1 MRILAVSQ
9 IADLLQRH
17 VEAIAAPSQPAV
29 LRGVRHRPNSVPLE
43 RVAMQVDGGER
54 RADGGVVGPGMGE
67 RLAHQPVAEREAR
80 RPVERLE
87 QRRIIGRVD
96 DDEHAAEVLRRGAH
110 QRRSADVDLLDERV
124 EGRRRIRRRLDERVE
139 VDDHDV
145 HQAQAVALEGREVV
159 RAIAPREDPAV
170 QGRVQR
176 LDAPV
181 HHLGKAG
188 HGPTRWSPPGR
199 RRSSAR
205 AVPPVETSSNPRDG
219 EAAADI
225 HDAGLVGN
233 A

>member
-1 MRILAVSQ
+1 
-9 IADLLQRH
+9 
-17 VEAIAAPSQPAV
+17 
-29 LRGVRHRPNSVPLE
+29 
-43 RVAMQVDGGER
+43 
-54 RADGGVVGPGMGE
+54 MGE

-80 RPVERLE
+80 RAVDGLE

-110 QRRSADVDLLDERV
+110 ERRSADIDLLDERV
-124 EGRRRIRRRLDERVE
+124 EGRRRIRSRPDERVE

-159 RAIAPREDPAV
+159 RAIAPREDPCV

-176 LDAPV
+176 LDTPV

-188 HGPTRWSPPGR
+188 HGRHAGHRQAGVGERTGGAPGR
-199 RRSSAR
+199 DQF
-205 AVPPVETSSNPRDG
+205 ETPGD

-225 HDAGLVGN
+225 HSG
-233 A
+233 